1 MGNELLPSELAILYY
16 PEEKPWIIKTLAE
29 KFTAEFNKFGQPT
42 KLITAPAPDF
52 QFYYHFNY
60 QFCKNL
66 IPGTK
71 NFTYVTHVD
80 ASWKLALLKAQ
91 ADAGVVG
98 ICMSE
103 DTARRIRELTD
114 SKNFVGI
121 TPPAL
126 RHDVFPDLNI
136 LIASRL
142 YEDGRKNLNIFQEAL
157 NHFAGQNI
165 NLYIIGTGWEDFILS
180 NKNKLKEINY
190 EPQFSEQVYRDFI
203 RRTDLLIYGGFDE
216 GAISVLD
223 YLAAGK
229 EVLATAQGYHLDFLD
244 CNRLH
249 LFSTR
254 ETLQKKIRKIIGA
267 RESERALHDKL
278 TDWGRYCR
286 NHIEIF
292 KRA

>member
-1 MGNELLPSELAILYY
+1 LANELLPSELAVLYY
-16 PEEKPWIIKTLAE
+16 PEKKPWIIKTLAE
-29 KFTAEFNKFGQPT
+29 KFTAEFNNIGQPT
-42 KLITAPAPDF
+42 KLITAPAPGF

-60 QFCKNL
+60 QFCKNP

-71 NFTYVTHVD
+71 NFTYVTHID
-80 ASWKLALLKAQ
+80 MSWKLALLKAQ

-157 NHFAGQNI
+157 NHFDGQNI

-180 NKNKLKEINY
+180 NKNNFKEINY
-190 EPQFSEQVYRDFI
+190 QPQFSEDVYRDFI
-203 RRTDLLIYGGFDE
+203 RRTNLLIYAGFDE

-229 EVLATAQGYHLDFLD
+229 DVLATAQGYHLDLLD
-244 CNRLH
+244 CKRLH

-254 ETLQKKIRKIIGA
+254 DTLQRQIKKIVEA
-267 RESERALHDKL
+267 RESERVLHDKL

-286 NHIEIF
+286 SHIEIF